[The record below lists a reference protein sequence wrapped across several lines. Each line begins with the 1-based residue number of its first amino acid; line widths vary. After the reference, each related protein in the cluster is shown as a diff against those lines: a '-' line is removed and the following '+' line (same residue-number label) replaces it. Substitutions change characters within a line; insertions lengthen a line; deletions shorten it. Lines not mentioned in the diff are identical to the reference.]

1 MLKLE
6 LDWASDDTPDVRMA
20 SVGWDVNDDAATLVV
35 EYDDAPGPAGW
46 PTVRVYAW
54 ANDGAPAYRAGMLL
68 DAWLRDVYGADEEN
82 AQELAS
88 LAEVV

>member
-6 LDWASDDTPDVRMA
+6 LDWASDETPDVRMA
-20 SVGWDVNDDAATLVV
+20 AVGWDVDDDAATLVV

-68 DAWLRDVYGADEEN
+68 DAWLRDVYGADEDD

-88 LAEVV
+88 LADVV